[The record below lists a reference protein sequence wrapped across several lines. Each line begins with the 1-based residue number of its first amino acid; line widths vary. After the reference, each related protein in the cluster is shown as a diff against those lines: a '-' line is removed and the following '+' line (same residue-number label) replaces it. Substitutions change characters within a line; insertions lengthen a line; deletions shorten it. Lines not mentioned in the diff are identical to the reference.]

1 MSILTSIKNSFVEY
15 PDRNAFCINEKY
27 YSYQNLLDCVIEKRL
42 FLRNSPDGG
51 LRIGIVANND
61 LETYATIIAIWLEG
75 KCYIP
80 LNTSWPSHRIS
91 EIKQQAGIKLTLD
104 SSIIPNIQISNKEDS
119 HIDYELFLRDD
130 FYQSDDELAYI
141 LFTSGSTGKP
151 KGVPISRHNVSSFI
165 SAFYDLGYKVSDHD
179 RFLQCFDLT
188 FDLSVVSYLIPLMNG
203 ACVYTIPSAG
213 PRYLATSMVLDE
225 YKLTFALMTPST
237 IMFLKPYFDEIYL
250 PDLRYSL
257 FCGEALPESITS
269 EWAGCVPN
277 AIIDNV
283 YGPTENT
290 IFCSSYRYCTDKSN
304 NTYNG
309 ILPIGKPMA
318 HCLMKVFD
326 QYDNETANGEPGEL
340 CLAGSQLT
348 AGYLDDPKSNSESF
362 FIKDNIW
369 WYRSGDICYMNS
381 EGNIMYVER
390 KDCQVKVQGY
400 RIELG
405 EIEYYA
411 HEFLP
416 STPLVVISVDYIT
429 GISEIVM
436 FIKSEQFDTAGL
448 YNFLQNKLP
457 FYMLPGK
464 IQFVNEIPTTS
475 SGKIDRNKLKEIY
488 KNV

>member
-1 MSILTSIKNSFVEY
+1 MSILKSINNSFVEY
-15 PDRNAFCINEKY
+15 PNRNAFCINEKY

-42 FLRNSPDGG
+42 FLRNSPESG

-104 SSIIPNIQISNKEDS
+104 SSTNSNK
-119 HIDYELFLRDD
+119 
-130 FYQSDDELAYI
+130 QSDTKKDSILDYKFLLNEEFYKSDDDLAYI

-151 KGVPISRHNVSSFI
+151 KGVPITRHNVNSFV
-165 SAFYDLGYKVSDHD
+165 SAFYNLGYKITEQD

-188 FDLSVVSYLIPLMNG
+188 FDLSVISYLIPLMNG
-203 ACVYTIPSAG
+203 ACIYTVPLIG
-213 PRYLATSMVLDE
+213 PKYLATIRVLDE
-225 YKLTFALMTPST
+225 YKLTFSLMTPSI
-237 IMFLKPYFDEIYL
+237 IMFLKPYFEEISL

-257 FCGEALPESITS
+257 FCGEALPENIISQ
-269 EWAGCVPN
+269 WAGCVPN

-290 IFCSSYRYCTDKSN
+290 IFCSQYRYISDKKHE
-304 NTYNG
+304 TYNG
-309 ILPIGKPMA
+309 ILPIGKPMSN
-318 HCLMKVFD
+318 CLMRVFD
-326 QYDNETANGEPGEL
+326 QYDNEITNGEHGEL

-362 FIKDNIW
+362 FIKDNIR
-369 WYRSGDICYMNS
+369 WYKSGDICYNNS
-381 EGNIMYVER
+381 VGNILYVGR
-390 KDCQVKVQGY
+390 KDQQVKVQGY
-400 RIELG
+400 RIELA
-405 EIEYYA
+405 EIEYYT

-416 STPLVVISVDYIT
+416 TIPSAVIASECET
-429 GISEIVM
+429 GFSEIVI
-436 FIKSEQFDTAGL
+436 FLKSRHFDITDL
-448 YNFLQNKLP
+448 FNYLRSRLP
-457 FYMLPGK
+457 LYMLPGK
-464 IQFVNEIPTTS
+464 IHFVNEIPITT
-475 SGKIDRNKLKEIY
+475 SGKIDRNKLKEIH